1 MPTRLPRP
9 ARTVGV
15 LIAPTLAL
23 GGVAAAAPAAAPTP
37 APAPAPAAAVT
48 AAGQQLTP
56 ATPVPAGSV
65 RVTVSLAA
73 ADPAGLVRAAHQP
86 PSSDVA
92 GRAARLRALAPSE
105 AARARVGGY
114 LHTHGFTVASSDAWT
129 VTATGPDTAAE
140 QVFATRLT
148 RLAGGRVAA
157 TPAVLPAGLRGD
169 VVAVTGLDT
178 RPVFHR
184 HTTGAGYGPAGLSS
198 AYSATSGRGA
208 GTTVGTVQFSGW
220 TPGEAASYAQ
230 AENIPLAA
238 GQIQTIPV
246 GLSAAQAGT
255 PDGAGGDAEAALD
268 TEAILA
274 TAPAARQRVYVAA
287 NTSAGASG
295 VYAAMASDAQGGL
308 LTAASTSWGGCEP
321 DTDPNIAAA
330 VEQSI
335 TRLLAAGTTVLA
347 ASGDDGAYDC
357 ARSDPNPAVAGAPAV
372 DFPASSPWV
381 LAVGGTSLTGS
392 PGTWQETA
400 WGPAAGTLPP
410 VRGGGGGTSTRSARP
425 AYQSSLT
432 GTGRLVPDIASA
444 ADPAHGIAIYCSCT
458 PGQPAGWYSGGGT
471 SAAAPAQTGLLVSML
486 SAYARTTGIGDI
498 HPALYTHPGAFR
510 DVTAGA
516 NGTYPAAAGYDQATG
531 LGSPAWTTLAAAGL
545 AQPDAIGQHY
555 YDLGGPGSYLGTAT
569 APETAVAGGRM
580 QTFHGGTIYW
590 IPATGAHAVH
600 GLILARYQALGG
612 PSSLAGFP
620 TSDEQAVVGGRAS
633 TFTGAAIYWSP
644 GTGAHEV
651 HGLIRSH
658 YLALGGP
665 GSFAGLPTSDEQA
678 VAGGRASTFTGAA
691 IYWSPGTGAH
701 EVHGLIRA
709 LYLALGGPGSFAG
722 LPTSDETAVV
732 GGRASTFT
740 GATIYWS
747 PGTGAHE
754 VHGAIRSAYLSYGGP
769 GSSLALPTSD
779 EYPAPGGRQN
789 TFQHGSIT
797 WNAASGATTVTQR

>member
-1 MPTRLPRP
+1 
-9 ARTVGV
+9 V

-23 GGVAAAAPAAAPTP
+23 GGVAAAAPATAVAPTP
-37 APAPAPAAAVT
+37 ASAPAPAAAVT

-65 RVTVSLAA
+65 RVVVSLAA
-73 ADPAGLVRAAHQP
+73 ADPAGLVSAAHLP
-86 PSSDVA
+86 ASFDVA
-92 GRAARLRALAPSE
+92 GRAARLRALAPTG
-105 AARARVGGY
+105 AARVRVTTY
-114 LHTHGFTVASSDAWT
+114 LTAHGFTVSATDAWT
-129 VTATGPDTAAE
+129 VSATGPDTAAE
-140 QVFATRLT
+140 QVFGTRLT

-184 HTTGAGYGPAGLSS
+184 HSTTGAGYGPADLSS
-198 AYSATSGRGA
+198 AYSATTGRGA

-230 AENIPLAA
+230 AENIPLGA
-238 GQIQTIPV
+238 GQIQTVPV
-246 GLSAAQAGT
+246 GLSATQAAT
-255 PDGAGGDAEAALD
+255 PDGAGGDTEAALD

-295 VYAAMASDAQGGL
+295 VYAAMASDAQAGL

-321 DTDPNIAAA
+321 DTDPNIAAS

-335 TRLLAAGTTVLA
+335 TRLLAAGTTMLA

-372 DFPASSPWV
+372 DFPASSPSV
-381 LAVGGTSLTGS
+381 VAAGGTSLTGS
-392 PGTWQETA
+392 PGSWQEAA
-400 WGPAAGTLPP
+400 WGPAMGTPPP
-410 VRGGGGGTSTRSARP
+410 VRGGGGGASGLFARP
-425 AYQSSLT
+425 AYQAGLTGT

-444 ADPAHGIAIYCSCT
+444 ADPTHGIAIYCTCT

-486 SAYARTTGIGDI
+486 SGYARTTGIGDI
-498 HPALYTHPGAFR
+498 HPALYTHPSAFR
-510 DVTAGA
+510 DVTSGA

-531 LGSPAWTTLAAAGL
+531 LGSPAWTALAAAGL

-555 YDLGGPGSYLGTAT
+555 YDLGGAGSYLGAAT

-580 QTFHGGTIYW
+580 QTFLGGTIYW
-590 IPATGAHAVH
+590 TPASGAHAVH
-600 GLILARYQALGG
+600 GLILSRYQALSG
-612 PSSLAGFP
+612 PGSFVGFP
-620 TSDEQAVVGGRAS
+620 TTDEQAV
-633 TFTGAAIYWSP
+633 T
-644 GTGAHEV
+644 
-651 HGLIRSH
+651 
-658 YLALGGP
+658 
-665 GSFAGLPTSDEQA
+665 
-678 VAGGRASTFTGAA
+678 GGRASTFTGAA

-709 LYLALGGPGSFAG
+709 HYQALSGPASFAG

-740 GATIYWS
+740 GAAIYWS
-747 PGTGAHE
+747 SGTGAHE

-769 GSSLALPTSD
+769 GSPLALPTSD
-779 EYPAPGGRQN
+779 EQPVTGGRQN

-797 WNAASGATTVTQR
+797 WNATTGTTTVHQS

>member
-1 MPTRLPRP
+1 MRLTRSAAQAL
-9 ARTVGV
+9 AV
-15 LIAPTLAL
+15 LVTPTLTL
-23 GGVAAAAPAAAPTP
+23 GVFAAAAPPALAATQPTATEP
-37 APAPAPAAAVT
+37 FAT
-48 AAGQQLTP
+48 AALFTSVAEQQP
-56 ATPVPAGSV
+56 ASQFASGSV

-73 ADPAGLVRAAHQP
+73 ADPAGLLRAAHLP
-86 PSSDVA
+86 PSFDVA
-92 GRAARLRALAPSE
+92 GRAARLRALAPTGV
-105 AARARVGGY
+105 ARARVSGY
-114 LHTHGFTVASSDAWT
+114 LHAHGFTVASTDAWT

-140 QVFATRLT
+140 QVFGTRLT

-184 HTTGAGYGPAGLSS
+184 HAATGAGYGPADLAS
-198 AYSATSGRGA
+198 AYSATTGRGA

-238 GQIQTIPV
+238 GQIQTVPV
-246 GLSAAQAGT
+246 GLSAAQAAT

-268 TEAILA
+268 TETVLA

-295 VYAAMASDAQGGL
+295 VYAAMASDAQAGL

-321 DTDPNIAAA
+321 DTDPNIAAS

-372 DFPASSPWV
+372 DFPASSPSV
-381 LAVGGTSLTGS
+381 VAAGGTSLTGS
-392 PGTWQETA
+392 PGAWQETA
-400 WGPAAGTLPP
+400 WGPAAGTPPP
-410 VRGGGGGTSTRSARP
+410 VRGGGGGASGLFARP
-425 AYQSSLT
+425 AYQTGLSGT

-444 ADPAHGIAIYCSCT
+444 ADPAHGIAIYCTCT
-458 PGQPAGWYSGGGT
+458 PGQPAGWYAGGGT

-486 SAYARTTGIGDI
+486 SAYARSTGIGDI

-510 DVTAGA
+510 DVTDGA
-516 NGTYPAAAGYDQATG
+516 NGTYPATAGYDQATG
-531 LGSPAWTTLAAAGL
+531 LGSPTWTTLAATGL

-555 YDLGGPGSYLGTAT
+555 HDLGGPGSYLGTPT

-590 IPATGAHAVH
+590 SLATGAHAVH
-600 GLILARYQALGG
+600 GLILGRYQALGGPGSFAGFPTSDETAVVGGRTSTFTGAAIYWSPGTGAHEVHGLILAHYQALGG
-612 PSSLAGFP
+612 PSSFAGLP
-620 TSDEQAVVGGRAS
+620 TSDETAVVGGRAS

-651 HGLIRSH
+651 HG
-658 YLALGGP
+658 
-665 GSFAGLPTSDEQA
+665 
-678 VAGGRASTFTGAA
+678 
-691 IYWSPGTGAH
+691 
-701 EVHGLIRA
+701 
-709 LYLALGGPGSFAG
+709 
-722 LPTSDETAVV
+722 
-732 GGRASTFT
+732 
-740 GATIYWS
+740 
-747 PGTGAHE
+747 
-754 VHGAIRSAYLSYGGP
+754 AIRSAYLSYGGP
-769 GSSLALPTSD
+769 GSPLALPTSD
-779 EYPAPGGRQN
+779 EQPITGGRQN

-797 WNAASGATTVTQR
+797 WNATTGTTTVHQS

>member
-1 MPTRLPRP
+1 MRVYLPRSA
-9 ARTVGV
+9 ARAAGV
-15 LIAPTLAL
+15 LITPALAL
-23 GGVAAAAPAAAPTP
+23 GALAAAAPAALA
-37 APAPAPAAAVT
+37 APAPAPSAPAASS
-48 AAGQQLTP
+48 AGQQPTTGQQMTT
-56 ATPVPAGSV
+56 AQAPAGSV
-65 RVTVSLAA
+65 RVVVSLAA
-73 ADPAGLVRAAHQP
+73 ADPAGLVRAAHLP
-86 PSSDVA
+86 PSLDVA
-92 GRAARLRALAPSE
+92 GRAARLRALAPSG

-114 LHTHGFTVASSDAWT
+114 LHAHGFTVASSDAWT

-148 RLAGGRVAA
+148 RLAGDRVAA

-184 HTTGAGYGPAGLSS
+184 HASTGAGYGPADLAS
-198 AYSATSGRGA
+198 AYSATTGRGA

-230 AENIPLAA
+230 AENIPLGA

-246 GLSAAQAGT
+246 GLSATQAAT

-287 NTSAGASG
+287 NTSAGATG
-295 VYAAMASDAQGGL
+295 VYAAMASDAQAGL

-335 TRLLAAGTTVLA
+335 TRLLAAGTTMLA

-357 ARSDPNPAVAGAPAV
+357 ATSDPNPAVAHTPAV

-392 PGTWQETA
+392 PTTWQETA

-425 AYQSSLT
+425 AYQGALT

-444 ADPAHGIAIYCSCT
+444 ADPAHGIAIYCTCT
-458 PGQPAGWYSGGGT
+458 PGQPAGWYAGGGT

-486 SAYARTTGIGDI
+486 SGYARTTGIGDI
-498 HPALYTHPGAFR
+498 HPALYTHPSAFR
-510 DVTAGA
+510 DVTTGA
-516 NGTYPAAAGYDQATG
+516 NGTYPAAPGYDQATG
-531 LGSPAWTTLAAAGL
+531 LGSPAWTKLAAAGL
-545 AQPDAIGQHY
+545 ASADPIGQHY
-555 YDLGGPGSYLGTAT
+555 HDLGGPGSYLGTPT

-580 QTFHGGTIYW
+580 QTFHGGTIYFS
-590 IPATGAHAVH
+590 PATGAHAVH

-612 PSSLAGFP
+612 PASQAGFP
-620 TSDEQAVVGGRAS
+620 TSDEQTV
-633 TFTGAAIYWSP
+633 T
-644 GTGAHEV
+644 
-651 HGLIRSH
+651 
-658 YLALGGP
+658 
-665 GSFAGLPTSDEQA
+665 
-678 VAGGRASTFTGAA
+678 
-691 IYWSPGTGAH
+691 
-701 EVHGLIRA
+701 
-709 LYLALGGPGSFAG
+709 
-722 LPTSDETAVV
+722 

-747 PGTGAHE
+747 SGTGARE
-754 VHGAIRSAYLSYGGP
+754 VHGAIRSAYLAYGGP
-769 GSSLALPTSD
+769 GSPLALPTSD
-779 EYPAPGGRQN
+779 EQPAPGGRQN

>member
-1 MPTRLPRP
+1 MT
-9 ARTVGV
+9 TV
-15 LIAPTLAL
+15 
-23 GGVAAAAPAAAPTP
+23 
-37 APAPAPAAAVT
+37 
-48 AAGQQLTP
+48 Q
-56 ATPVPAGSV
+56 VPAGSV
-65 RVTVSLAA
+65 RVTVNLAA
-73 ADPAGLVRAAHQP
+73 ADPAGLLRAAHLP
-86 PSSDVA
+86 PSFDVA
-92 GRAARLRALAPSE
+92 GRAARLRALAPTP
-105 AARARVGGY
+105 AARGRVSGY
-114 LHTHGFTVASSDAWT
+114 LHAHGLTVASSDAWT

-140 QVFATRLT
+140 QVFGTRLT

-157 TPAVLPAGLRGD
+157 TPAVLPAGLVGD
-169 VVAVTGLDT
+169 VVSVTGLDT
-178 RPVFHR
+178 RPVFHP
-184 HTTGAGYGPAGLSS
+184 HTTTGAGYGPADLAS

-238 GQIQTIPV
+238 GQIQTVPV
-246 GLSAAQAGT
+246 GLSAAQAAT

-268 TEAILA
+268 TETILA

-295 VYAAMASDAQGGL
+295 VYAAMASDAQAGL

-321 DTDPNIAAA
+321 DTDPNIAAS

-392 PGTWQETA
+392 PGAWREAA
-400 WGPAAGTLPP
+400 WGPAVGTLPP

-425 AYQSSLT
+425 AYQSALT
-432 GTGRLVPDIASA
+432 GIGAGRLVPDIASA
-444 ADPAHGIAIYCSCT
+444 ADPAHGISIYCTCT
-458 PGQPAGWYSGGGT
+458 PGQPAGWYAGGGT
-471 SAAAPAQTGLLVSML
+471 SAAAPAQAGLLVSML
-486 SAYARTTGIGDI
+486 SGYARTTGIGDI

-510 DVTAGA
+510 DVTTGA
-516 NGTYPAAAGYDQATG
+516 NGTYPAGAGYDQATG
-531 LGSPAWTTLAAAGL
+531 LGSPTWTALAATGL
-545 AQPDAIGQHY
+545 AQPDPIGQHY
-555 YDLGGPGSYLGTAT
+555 YDLGGPGSYLGTPT

-590 IPATGAHAVH
+590 SAATGAHAVH
-600 GLILARYQALGG
+600 GLIL
-612 PSSLAGFP
+612 
-620 TSDEQAVVGGRAS
+620 GR
-633 TFTGAAIYWSP
+633 
-644 GTGAHEV
+644 
-651 HGLIRSH
+651 

-665 GSFAGLPTSDEQA
+665 AAFAGLPTSDEQA

-701 EVHGLIRA
+701 EVHGLIRDH
-709 LYLALGGPGSFAG
+709 YQALGGPSSQAG

-740 GATIYWS
+740 GAAIYWS
-747 PGTGAHE
+747 AGTSAHE
-754 VHGAIRSAYLSYGGP
+754 VHGAIRSAYLAYGGP
-769 GSSLALPTSD
+769 GSPLALPTSD
-779 EYPAPGGRQN
+779 EQPATGGRQN
-789 TFQHGSIT
+789 TYQHGSIT
-797 WNAASGATTVTQR
+797 YNATTGATTVHQL

>member
-1 MPTRLPRP
+1 MRLTRSAAQAL
-9 ARTVGV
+9 AV
-15 LIAPTLAL
+15 LVTPTLTL
-23 GGVAAAAPAAAPTP
+23 GVF
-37 APAPAPAAAVT
+37 AAVAPPALAATQPTATEPFAT
-48 AAGQQLTP
+48 AALFTSVAKQQP
-56 ATPVPAGSV
+56 ASQFASGSV

-73 ADPAGLVRAAHQP
+73 ADPAGLVRAAHLP
-86 PSSDVA
+86 PSFDVA
-92 GRAARLRALAPSE
+92 GRAAQLRALAPTG

-114 LHTHGFTVASSDAWT
+114 LHTHGFTVASTDAWT

-148 RLAGGRVAA
+148 RLAGGGVAA

-184 HTTGAGYGPAGLSS
+184 HSTTGAGYGPADLAS
-198 AYSATSGRGA
+198 AYSATTGRGA

-230 AENIPLAA
+230 AENIPLGA
-238 GQIQTIPV
+238 GQIQTVPV
-246 GLSAAQAGT
+246 GITATQAAT

-287 NTSAGASG
+287 NTSAGATG
-295 VYAAMASDAQGGL
+295 VYAAMASDAQAGL

-321 DTDPNIAAA
+321 DTDPNIAAS

-335 TRLLAAGTTVLA
+335 TRLLAAGTTMLA

-372 DFPASSPWV
+372 DFPASSPSV
-381 LAVGGTSLTGS
+381 VAVGGTSLTGS
-392 PGTWQETA
+392 PGGWQETA

-425 AYQSSLT
+425 AYQSSLP

-444 ADPAHGIAIYCSCT
+444 ADPAHGIAIYCTCT
-458 PGQPAGWYSGGGT
+458 PGQPAGWYAGGGT

-486 SAYARTTGIGDI
+486 SGYARTTGIGDI
-498 HPALYTHPGAFR
+498 HPALYTHPSAFR
-510 DVTAGA
+510 DVTTGA
-516 NGTYPAAAGYDQATG
+516 NGTYPAAPGYDQATG

-545 AQPDAIGQHY
+545 ASADPIGQHY
-555 YDLGGPGSYLGTAT
+555 HDLGGPGSYLGAAT

-580 QTFHGGTIYW
+580 QTFHGGTIYFS
-590 IPATGAHAVH
+590 PATGAHAVH
-600 GLILARYQALGG
+600 GLILSRYQALSG
-612 PSSLAGFP
+612 PAAFAGFP
-620 TSDEQAVVGGRAS
+620 TSDEQ
-633 TFTGAAIYWSP
+633 
-644 GTGAHEV
+644 
-651 HGLIRSH
+651 
-658 YLALGGP
+658 
-665 GSFAGLPTSDEQA
+665 
-678 VAGGRASTFTGAA
+678 
-691 IYWSPGTGAH
+691 
-701 EVHGLIRA
+701 
-709 LYLALGGPGSFAG
+709 
-722 LPTSDETAVV
+722 AVV

-754 VHGAIRSAYLSYGGP
+754 VHGLIRAHYQALGGPASQAGLPTSDETAVVGGRANTFTGATIYWSSGTGAHEVHGAIGSAYLSYGGP
-769 GSSLALPTSD
+769 GSPLALPTSD
-779 EYPAPGGRQN
+779 EQPATGGRQN

-797 WNAASGATTVTQR
+797 YNATTGATTVHQL

>member
-1 MPTRLPRP
+1 M
-9 ARTVGV
+9 
-15 LIAPTLAL
+15 
-23 GGVAAAAPAAAPTP
+23 
-37 APAPAPAAAVT
+37 
-48 AAGQQLTP
+48 
-56 ATPVPAGSV
+56 
-65 RVTVSLAA
+65 TVSLAA

-105 AARARVGGY
+105 AARARVGDY
-114 LHTHGFTVASSDAWT
+114 LHTHGFTVASTDAWT
-129 VTATGPDTAAE
+129 LSATGPDTAAE
-140 QVFATRLT
+140 QVFGTRLT

-184 HTTGAGYGPAGLSS
+184 RAATGAGYGPADLSS

-230 AENIPLAA
+230 AENIPLGA
-238 GQIQTIPV
+238 GQIQTVPV
-246 GLSAAQAGT
+246 GITATQAAT

-287 NTSAGASG
+287 NTSAGATG
-295 VYAAMASDAQGGL
+295 VYAAMASDAQAGL

-321 DTDPNIAAA
+321 DTDPNIAAS

-357 ARSDPNPAVAGAPAV
+357 AKSDPNPAVASAPAV
-372 DFPASSPWV
+372 DFPASSPSV
-381 LAVGGTSLTGS
+381 VAAGGTNLTGS
-392 PGTWQETA
+392 PGAWREAA
-400 WGPAAGTLPP
+400 WGPAVGTPPP
-410 VRGGGGGTSTRSARP
+410 VRGGGGGASGLFARP
-425 AYQSSLT
+425 AYQAGLTGT

-444 ADPAHGIAIYCSCT
+444 ADPTHGIAIYCTCT
-458 PGQPAGWYSGGGT
+458 PGQPAGWYAGGGT

-486 SAYARTTGIGDI
+486 SGYARTTGIGDI

-510 DVTAGA
+510 DVTTGA
-516 NGTYPAAAGYDQATG
+516 NGTYPAAPGYDQATG
-531 LGSPAWTTLAAAGL
+531 LGSPAWTSMAAAGL

-555 YDLGGPGSYLGTAT
+555 YDLGGPGSYLGTPT

-590 IPATGAHAVH
+590 SLATGAHAVH
-600 GLILARYQALGG
+600 GLILGRYQALGG
-612 PSSLAGFP
+612 P
-620 TSDEQAVVGGRAS
+620 
-633 TFTGAAIYWSP
+633 
-644 GTGAHEV
+644 
-651 HGLIRSH
+651 
-658 YLALGGP
+658 
-665 GSFAGLPTSDEQA
+665 GSFVGFPTSDEQA

-691 IYWSPGTGAH
+691 IYWSPGTGAY
-701 EVHGLIRA
+701 EVHGLLRA
-709 LYLALGGPGSFAG
+709 HYQALGGPASFAG
-722 LPTSDETAVV
+722 LPTNDETAVV

-740 GATIYWS
+740 GAAIYWS
-747 PGTGAHE
+747 AGTGAHE
-754 VHGAIRSAYLSYGGP
+754 VHGAIGSAYLSYGGP
-769 GSSLALPTSD
+769 GSRLALPTSD
-779 EYPAPGGRQN
+779 EQPATGGRQN

-797 WNAASGATTVTQR
+797 YNATTGTTTVHQL

>member
-1 MPTRLPRP
+1 MRVYLPRSA
-9 ARTVGV
+9 ARAAGV
-15 LIAPTLAL
+15 LITPALAL
-23 GGVAAAAPAAAPTP
+23 GALAAAAPAALA
-37 APAPAPAAAVT
+37 APAPAPSAP
-48 AAGQQLTP
+48 AAGQQPTTGQQMTT
-56 ATPVPAGSV
+56 AQVPAGSV
-65 RVTVSLAA
+65 RVVVNLAA
-73 ADPAGLVRAAHQP
+73 ADPAGLVRAAHLP
-86 PSSDVA
+86 ASFDVA
-92 GRAARLRALAPSE
+92 GRAARLRALAPTP
-105 AARARVGGY
+105 AARGRVTGY
-114 LHTHGFTVASSDAWT
+114 LHAHGFTVASSDAWT

-140 QVFATRLT
+140 QVFAVRLT
-148 RLAGGRVAA
+148 RLAGGRMAA

-178 RPVFHR
+178 RPVVHR
-184 HTTGAGYGPAGLSS
+184 HAATGAGYGPADLAS
-198 AYSATSGRGA
+198 AYSATTGRGA

-230 AENIPLAA
+230 AENIPLGA
-238 GQIQTIPV
+238 GQIQTVPV
-246 GLSAAQAGT
+246 GLSAAQAAT

-268 TEAILA
+268 TETILA

-295 VYAAMASDAQGGL
+295 VYAAMASDAQAGL

-425 AYQSSLT
+425 AYQGALT

-444 ADPAHGIAIYCSCT
+444 ADPAHGIAIYCTCT
-458 PGQPAGWYSGGGT
+458 PGQPAGWYAGGGT

-486 SAYARTTGIGDI
+486 SGYARTTGIGDI

-510 DVTAGA
+510 DVTTGA
-516 NGTYPAAAGYDQATG
+516 NGTYPAAPGYDQVTG
-531 LGSPAWTTLAAAGL
+531 LGSPAWTKLAAAGL
-545 AQPDAIGQHY
+545 ASADPIGQHY
-555 YDLGGPGSYLGTAT
+555 HDLGGPGSYLGTPT

-580 QTFHGGTIYW
+580 QTFHGGTIYFS
-590 IPATGAHAVH
+590 PATGAHAVH

-612 PSSLAGFP
+612 PSSLAGLP
-620 TSDEQAVVGGRAS
+620 TSDEQTVTGGRAS

-644 GTGAHEV
+644 ATGAHEV
-651 HGLIRSH
+651 HGLIRDH
-658 YLALGGP
+658 YQALGGP
-665 GSFAGLPTSDEQA
+665 SSL
-678 VAGGRASTFTGAA
+678 
-691 IYWSPGTGAH
+691 
-701 EVHGLIRA
+701 
-709 LYLALGGPGSFAG
+709 AG
-722 LPTSDETAVV
+722 LPTSDETAVA

-747 PGTGAHE
+747 SGTGAHE
-754 VHGAIRSAYLSYGGP
+754 VHGAIGSAYLSYGGP
-769 GSSLALPTSD
+769 GSPLALPTSD
-779 EYPAPGGRQN
+779 EQPATGGRQN

-797 WNAASGATTVTQR
+797 YNATTGTTTVHQL

>member
-1 MPTRLPRP
+1 M
-9 ARTVGV
+9 
-15 LIAPTLAL
+15 AL
-23 GGVAAAAPAAAPTP
+23 GGVAAAAPATAVAPTS
-37 APAPAPAAAVT
+37 APATAAAVT
-48 AAGQQLTP
+48 VAGQQLTP

-65 RVTVSLAA
+65 RVKVSLAA
-73 ADPAGLVRAAHQP
+73 ADPAGLLRAAHQP

-92 GRAARLRALAPSE
+92 GRAARLRALAPTE
-105 AARARVGGY
+105 AARTRVTGY
-114 LHTHGFTVASSDAWT
+114 LTAHGFTVTGSDTWT

-140 QVFATRLT
+140 QVFAVRLT
-148 RLAGGRVAA
+148 PSAGGRVAA

-184 HTTGAGYGPAGLSS
+184 HASTGAGYGPADLAS
-198 AYSATSGRGA
+198 AYSGTTGRGA

-230 AENIPLAA
+230 AENIPLGA
-238 GQIQTIPV
+238 GQIQTVPV
-246 GLSAAQAGT
+246 GLSAAQAAT

-287 NTSAGASG
+287 NTSAGATG
-295 VYAAMASDAQGGL
+295 VYAAMASDAQAGL

-321 DTDPNIAAA
+321 DTDPNIAASI
-330 VEQSI
+330 EQSI
-335 TRLLAAGTTVLA
+335 TRLLAAGTTMLA

-372 DFPASSPWV
+372 DFPASSPLV
-381 LAVGGTSLTGS
+381 VAAGGTSLTGS
-392 PGTWQETA
+392 PGAWHEAA
-400 WGPAAGTLPP
+400 WGPAPGTVPP

-425 AYQSSLT
+425 AYQSALPGS
-432 GTGRLVPDIASA
+432 GRLVPDIAGS
-444 ADPAHGIAIYCSCT
+444 ADPAHGIAIYCTCT

-486 SAYARTTGIGDI
+486 SGYARTTGIGDI

-510 DVTAGA
+510 DVTTGA

-531 LGSPAWTTLAAAGL
+531 LGSPAWTALAAAGL
-545 AQPDAIGQHY
+545 AQPDPIGQHY

-569 APETAVAGGRM
+569 APETAIAGGRM

-590 IPATGAHAVH
+590 SPATGAHAVH

-620 TSDEQAVVGGRAS
+620 TTDEQAVTGGRAS

-651 HGLIRSH
+651 HGLIRDH

-665 GSFAGLPTSDEQA
+665 GSFAGLPTSDEQ
-678 VAGGRASTFTGAA
+678 
-691 IYWSPGTGAH
+691 
-701 EVHGLIRA
+701 
-709 LYLALGGPGSFAG
+709 
-722 LPTSDETAVV
+722 AVV

-769 GSSLALPTSD
+769 GSPLALPTSD
-779 EYPAPGGRQN
+779 EQPATAGRQN

-797 WNAASGATTVTQR
+797 YNTTTGTTTVHQL

>member
-1 MPTRLPRP
+1 MRLTRSAAQAL
-9 ARTVGV
+9 AV
-15 LIAPTLAL
+15 LVTPTLTL
-23 GGVAAAAPAAAPTP
+23 GVFAAAAPPALAATQPTATEP
-37 APAPAPAAAVT
+37 SAT
-48 AAGQQLTP
+48 AALFTSAAEQQP
-56 ATPVPAGSV
+56 ASPFASGSV

-86 PSSDVA
+86 SSSDVA
-92 GRAARLRALAPSE
+92 GRAARLRALAPSG
-105 AARARVGGY
+105 AARGRVTGY
-114 LHTHGFTVASSDAWT
+114 LHTHGFTVASTDAWT
-129 VTATGPDTAAE
+129 LSATGPDTAAE
-140 QVFATRLT
+140 QVFGTRLT

-169 VVAVTGLDT
+169 VMTVTGLDT
-178 RPVFHR
+178 RPVFHP
-184 HTTGAGYGPAGLSS
+184 HTTTGAGYGPADLAS
-198 AYSATSGRGA
+198 AYSATTGRGA

-230 AENIPLAA
+230 AENIPLGA
-238 GQIQTIPV
+238 GQIQTVPV
-246 GLSAAQAGT
+246 GITATQAAT

-295 VYAAMASDAQGGL
+295 VYAAMASDAQAGL

-335 TRLLAAGTTVLA
+335 TRLLAAGTTMLA

-357 ARSDPNPAVAGAPAV
+357 ATSDPNPAVAHTPAV

-392 PGTWQETA
+392 PGGWQETA

-425 AYQSSLT
+425 AYQSSLP

-444 ADPAHGIAIYCSCT
+444 ADPAHGIAIYCTCT
-458 PGQPAGWYSGGGT
+458 PGQPAGWYAGGGT
-471 SAAAPAQTGLLVSML
+471 SAAAPAQAGLLVSML
-486 SAYARTTGIGDI
+486 SGYARTTGIGDI
-498 HPALYTHPGAFR
+498 HPALYTHPSAFR
-510 DVTAGA
+510 DVTNGA

-531 LGSPAWTTLAAAGL
+531 LGSPAWTALAAAGL

-555 YDLGGPGSYLGTAT
+555 YDLGGPGSYLGAAT

-580 QTFHGGTIYW
+580 QTFHGGNLYW
-590 IPATGAHAVH
+590 SAATGAHAVH
-600 GLILARYQALGG
+600 GLILSRYQALSG
-612 PSSLAGFP
+612 PAAFAGFP
-620 TSDEQAVVGGRAS
+620 TSDEQ
-633 TFTGAAIYWSP
+633 
-644 GTGAHEV
+644 
-651 HGLIRSH
+651 
-658 YLALGGP
+658 
-665 GSFAGLPTSDEQA
+665 
-678 VAGGRASTFTGAA
+678 
-691 IYWSPGTGAH
+691 
-701 EVHGLIRA
+701 
-709 LYLALGGPGSFAG
+709 
-722 LPTSDETAVV
+722 AVV

-754 VHGAIRSAYLSYGGP
+754 VHGLIRAHYQALGGPASQAGLPTSDETAVVGGRANTFTGATIYWSSGTGAHEVHGAIGSAYLSYGGP
-769 GSSLALPTSD
+769 GSPLALPTSD
-779 EYPAPGGRQN
+779 EQPATGGRQN

-797 WNAASGATTVTQR
+797 YNATTGTTTVHQL

>member
-1 MPTRLPRP
+1 MLITP
-9 ARTVGV
+9 AV
-15 LIAPTLAL
+15 ALAAFT
-23 GGVAAAAPAAAPTP
+23 GAAPAPTP
-37 APAPAPAAAVT
+37 ASALVPAVSSAGQPAPAGGQPADSPAAT
-48 AAGQQLTP
+48 
-56 ATPVPAGSV
+56 GSV
-65 RVTVSLAA
+65 RVTVSLSA
-73 ADPAGLVRAAHQP
+73 ADPAGLLRAAQLP
-86 PSSDVA
+86 PSLDVA
-92 GRAARLRALAPSE
+92 GRAARLRALEPSE
-105 AARARVGGY
+105 AARARVTGY
-114 LHTHGFTVASSDAWT
+114 LHAHGLTVASSDAWT

-140 QVFATRLT
+140 QVFGTRLT
-148 RLAGGRVAA
+148 RTAGGRVAA

-184 HTTGAGYGPAGLSS
+184 HAATGAGYGPADLSS

-246 GLSAAQAGT
+246 GLSATQAAT

-268 TEAILA
+268 TETILA

-295 VYAAMASDAQGGL
+295 VYAAMASDAQAGL

-321 DTDPNIAAA
+321 DTDPNIAAS

-392 PGTWQETA
+392 PGAWREAA
-400 WGPAAGTLPP
+400 WGPGVGTLPP

-425 AYQSSLT
+425 AYQAGLT

-444 ADPAHGIAIYCSCT
+444 ADPAHGIAIYCTCT
-458 PGQPAGWYSGGGT
+458 PGQPAGWYAGGGT
-471 SAAAPAQTGLLVSML
+471 SAAAPAQAGLLVSML
-486 SAYARTTGIGDI
+486 SGYARTTGIGDI

-510 DVTAGA
+510 DVTTGA
-516 NGTYPAAAGYDQATG
+516 NGTYPAASGYDQATG
-531 LGSPAWTTLAAAGL
+531 LGSPAWTKLAAAGL
-545 AQPDAIGQHY
+545 AQPDPIGQHY
-555 YDLGGPGSYLGTAT
+555 YDLGGPGSYLGTPT
-569 APETAVAGGRM
+569 GPESAVAGGRM

-590 IPATGAHAVH
+590 SAATGAHAAH
-600 GLILARYQALGG
+600 GLILGRYQALGG
-612 PSSLAGFP
+612 PAAFAGF
-620 TSDEQAVVGGRAS
+620 
-633 TFTGAAIYWSP
+633 
-644 GTGAHEV
+644 
-651 HGLIRSH
+651 
-658 YLALGGP
+658 
-665 GSFAGLPTSDEQA
+665 PTSDEQA

-709 LYLALGGPGSFAG
+709 HYQALGGPASQAG

-747 PGTGAHE
+747 AGTSAHE
-754 VHGAIRSAYLSYGGP
+754 VHGAIRSAYLAYGGP
-769 GSSLALPTSD
+769 GSPLALPTSD
-779 EYPAPGGRQN
+779 EQPTPGGRQN
-789 TFQHGSIT
+789 TYQHGTIT
-797 WNAASGATTVTQR
+797 YNATTGTTTVHQL

>member
-1 MPTRLPRP
+1 MLITP
-9 ARTVGV
+9 A
-15 LIAPTLAL
+15 LAL
-23 GGVAAAAPAAAPTP
+23 GALIGAAPVALAAPAAASTP
-37 APAPAPAAAVT
+37 LSALAASSAGQPA
-48 AAGQQLTP
+48 AAGQQRP
-56 ATPVPAGSV
+56 AAPVPTGSV
-65 RVTVSLAA
+65 RMTVSLSA
-73 ADPAGLVRAAHQP
+73 ADPAGLLRAAHLP
-86 PSSDVA
+86 PSFDVA

-105 AARARVGGY
+105 AARARVTGY
-114 LHTHGFTVASSDAWT
+114 LHAHGFTVASSDAWT

-140 QVFATRLT
+140 QVFGTRLT
-148 RLAGGRVAA
+148 RTAEGKVAA

-184 HTTGAGYGPAGLSS
+184 HATGAGYGPADLSS
-198 AYSATSGRGA
+198 AYSATTGRGA

-238 GQIQTIPV
+238 GQIQTVPV
-246 GLSAAQAGT
+246 GLSAAQAAT

-295 VYAAMASDAQGGL
+295 VYAAMASDAQAGL

-321 DTDPNIAAA
+321 DTDPNIAAS

-392 PGTWQETA
+392 PGAWQETA

-425 AYQSSLT
+425 AYQISLPGT
-432 GTGRLVPDIASA
+432 GTGRLVPDIASS
-444 ADPAHGIAIYCSCT
+444 ADPAHGISIYCTCT
-458 PGQPAGWYSGGGT
+458 PGQPAGWYAGGGT
-471 SAAAPAQTGLLVSML
+471 SAAAPAQAGLLVSML

-498 HPALYTHPGAFR
+498 HPALYTHPSAFR
-510 DVTAGA
+510 DVTTGA

-531 LGSPAWTTLAAAGL
+531 LGSPAWTKLAATGL

-555 YDLGGPGSYLGTAT
+555 YDLGGPASYLGNPT

-580 QTFHGGTIYW
+580 QTFHGGNLYW
-590 IPATGAHAVH
+590 SAATGAHAVH
-600 GLILARYQALGG
+600 GLILGRYQALGG
-612 PSSLAGFP
+612 PAAFAGFPTSDEQAVAGGRASTFTGATIYWSAATGAHEVHGLIRAHYQALGGPASQAGLP

-633 TFTGAAIYWSP
+633 TFTGA
-644 GTGAHEV
+644 
-651 HGLIRSH
+651 
-658 YLALGGP
+658 
-665 GSFAGLPTSDEQA
+665 
-678 VAGGRASTFTGAA
+678 
-691 IYWSPGTGAH
+691 
-701 EVHGLIRA
+701 
-709 LYLALGGPGSFAG
+709 
-722 LPTSDETAVV
+722 
-732 GGRASTFT
+732 
-740 GATIYWS
+740 TIYWS
-747 PGTGAHE
+747 SGTGARE

-769 GSSLALPTSD
+769 GSPLALPTSD
-779 EYPAPGGRQN
+779 EQPVTGGRQN
-789 TFQHGSIT
+789 TFQHGAIT
-797 WNAASGATTVTQR
+797 YNATTGATTVHQL